1 MHTYPTQMYIG
12 ITAYKYKEYVRTTHF
27 LYLHQEK
34 SGKNVISAPLFV
46 HQQDKTETP
55 FIYKY

>member
-1 MHTYPTQMYIG
+1 MYIG